1 MKYPI
6 STVPS
11 TIIEDNISFISL
23 TNPKDIADAF
33 SNYFSNVATGI
44 KFSIKYSRNK
54 FFDFLPQININSFFI
69 NPTDKTEIKNI
80 ILSLDPLRSIGP
92 NSIPTKIL
100 KLLSNDIST
109 QFAELFNLSFS
120 EGVFPSILKT
130 CKVIPIYKKDS
141 QLNCSNYRPISLLS
155 NIDKILERIMYNRL
169 YKFLETNNLIYS
181 LQFGFSQKHSAS
193 HALIHLTDK
202 TREQLDKGNFA
213 SSIFV
218 DFQKAFDTVEH
229 QILIQKLN
237 YYGIGGI
244 SNNFFSSYL
253 QKRTQFLSINGFDS
267 DINAIC
273 CGVPQGSILGPV
285 FFLIY
290 MNDLFFSMKYCTV
303 HHFADDTNL
312 LNFNNS
318 IQKINKQVVHDLKY
332 LLYWLNTNKICLNV
346 SKTEVVFFKSI
357 RKQTETTLKLK
368 LNGKG
373 YTLQIQ

>member
-1 MKYPI
+1 MED
-6 STVPS
+6 STS
-11 TIIEDNISFISL
+11 TALSIIVKGKISL

-33 SNYFSNVATGI
+33 SNYFSYVRIGI
-44 KFSIKYSRNK
+44 KSSIKYSRNK

-181 LQFGFSQKHSAS
+181 LQFGFRQKHSTS

-202 TREQLDKGNFA
+202 IREQLDKGNFA
-213 SSIFV
+213 CGIFV
-218 DFQKAFDTVEH
+218 DFQKAFDTVDH

-237 YYGIGGI
+237 YYGIRGI
-244 SNNFFSSYL
+244 ENNWFSSYL
-253 QKRTQFLSINGFDS
+253 
-267 DINAIC
+267 
-273 CGVPQGSILGPV
+273 
-285 FFLIY
+285 
-290 MNDLFFSMKYCTV
+290 
-303 HHFADDTNL
+303 
-312 LNFNNS
+312 LN
-318 IQKINKQVVHDLKY
+318 Q
-332 LLYWLNTNKICLNV
+332 
-346 SKTEVVFFKSI
+346 
-357 RKQTETTLKLK
+357 
-368 LNGKG
+368 
-373 YTLQIQ
+373 